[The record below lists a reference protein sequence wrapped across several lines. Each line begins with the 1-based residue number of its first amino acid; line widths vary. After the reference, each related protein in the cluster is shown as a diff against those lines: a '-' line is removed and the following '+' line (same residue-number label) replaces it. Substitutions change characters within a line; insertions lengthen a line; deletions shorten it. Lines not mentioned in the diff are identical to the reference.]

1 MKRYDLITPEGT
13 RDLLLNDCILRKNL
27 ENYLRGLFESAGY
40 SELNTPCLEFYDVF
54 NKETVYSAGNNV

>member
-27 ENYLRGLFESAGY
+27 ENYLRGLFEGAGY
-40 SELNTPCLEFYDVF
+40 SELNTPCL
-54 NKETVYSAGNNV
+54 